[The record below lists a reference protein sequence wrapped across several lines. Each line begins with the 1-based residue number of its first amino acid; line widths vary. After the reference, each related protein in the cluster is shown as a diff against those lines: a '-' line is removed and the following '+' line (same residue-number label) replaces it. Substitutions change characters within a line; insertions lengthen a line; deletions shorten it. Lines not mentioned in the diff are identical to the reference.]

1 MHERADG
8 LLILCDMDGVLY
20 RGHTPVDGAA
30 AAIASI
36 QALGNKVCYA
46 TNNGWSPI
54 PTLVE
59 RLRAMGIA
67 AREDELVG
75 ASWMAAELYR
85 RTAAD
90 ASRPFV
96 VGGSE
101 LRGQLRRVGAR
112 PAHPTQPDTAD
123 SLVLGLDLAFSYRRL
138 ARAQSVAMRCRVF
151 VATDADASYPWHDG
165 ILPGTGAL
173 LRAVEL
179 ASGRRALVAGKPEPH
194 MYVELMRRHRAS
206 RAVVVGD
213 NLDTDIAAGKRIGAV
228 TVLALTGIGTEEQ
241 VAGRDVDERPDYVIP
256 SIRELPSLLA
266 RLPRAG

>member
-1 MHERADG
+1 
-8 LLILCDMDGVLY
+8 MDGVLY
-20 RGHTPVDGAA
+20 RGHAPVDGAA

-36 QALGNKVCYA
+36 RGDGHLVGYA

-54 PTLVE
+54 AMLVA
-59 RLRAMGIA
+59 RLRGMGIA
-67 AREDELVG
+67 AREDEIVG
-75 ASWMAAELYR
+75 SSWMAAELFHR
-85 RTAAD
+85 IAPG

-112 PAHPTQPDTAD
+112 PVPPTRPDMAD

-138 ARAQSVAMRCRVF
+138 ARAQAVALRVGTF
-151 VATDADASYPWHDG
+151 IATDADASYPWQDG
-165 ILPGTGAL
+165 LLPGTGSL

-194 MYVELMRRHRAS
+194 MYGELIRRHGAS
-206 RAVVVGD
+206 GAVVVGD

-228 TVLALTGIGTEEQ
+228 TVLALTGIGTE
-241 VAGRDVDERPDYVIP
+241 GDVERRNADERPDYVIP
-256 SIRELPSLLA
+256 SIRELPALLA
-266 RLPRAG
+266 RLPRSG